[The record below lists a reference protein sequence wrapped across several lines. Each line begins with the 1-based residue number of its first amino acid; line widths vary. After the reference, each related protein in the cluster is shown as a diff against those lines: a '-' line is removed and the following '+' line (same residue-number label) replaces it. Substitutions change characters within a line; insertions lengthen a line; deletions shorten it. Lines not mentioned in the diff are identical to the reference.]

1 MDHIENQRKV
11 HIVVKGMVQGVG
23 FRYYTR
29 AVGQE
34 LGISGWVKNLSS
46 GDVEILGAGNSG
58 HIDEFVRRISKGPP
72 HSHVTHMDVSDV
84 SMSNSNTA
92 DECLS
97 DADVT
102 DINEGF
108 KILL

>member
-1 MDHIENQRKV
+1 MSNIENKRKV

-46 GDVEILGAGNSG
+46 GDVEIVGAGNRG
-58 HIDEFVRRISKGPP
+58 HIDEFVRRISTGPP
-72 HSHVTHMDVSDV
+72 HSHVTHVVLSELDDA
-84 SMSNSNTA
+84 SNLA
-92 DECLS
+92 DECSS
-97 DADVT
+97 DANLMDL
-102 DINEGF
+102 NEGF
-108 KILL
+108 KIIL

>member
-1 MDHIENQRKV
+1 MDKIENQRKV
-11 HIVVKGMVQGVG
+11 HIIVKGMVQGVG

-46 GDVEILGAGNSG
+46 GDVEVLGAGNSG
-58 HIDEFVRRISKGPP
+58 HIDEFIRRVSKGPP
-72 HSHVTHMDVSDV
+72 HSHVTHMDVSEV
-84 SMSNSNTA
+84 SDYDASQDS
-92 DECLS
+92 S
-97 DADVT
+97 DANVI

>member
-1 MDHIENQRKV
+1 MDNRDNQRKV

-29 AVGQE
+29 AMGQE
-34 LGISGWVKNLSS
+34 LGISGWVRNLSS
-46 GDVEILGAGNSG
+46 GDVEILCVGNSG
-58 HIDEFVRRISKGPP
+58 HIDEFVRRVSTGPT
-72 HSHVTHMDVSDV
+72 HSHVTHMDVFDL
-84 SMSNSNTA
+84 A
-92 DECLS
+92 DESPS
-97 DADVT
+97 DADIM

>member
-1 MDHIENQRKV
+1 MDNSENQRKV

-34 LGISGWVKNLSS
+34 LGISGWVKNLPS
-46 GDVEILGAGNSG
+46 GNVEVLGAGNSG
-58 HIDEFVRRISKGPP
+58 HIDEFVRRVSKGPP
-72 HSHVTHMDVSDV
+72 HSHVTHMDVSELSEASDL
-84 SMSNSNTA
+84 A
-92 DECLS
+92 DECLC
-97 DADVT
+97 DAEIM

>member
-1 MDHIENQRKV
+1 M
-11 HIVVKGMVQGVG
+11 
-23 FRYYTR
+23 
-29 AVGQE
+29 GQE

-58 HIDEFVRRISKGPP
+58 HIDEFVRRVSTGPP
-72 HSHVTHMDVSDV
+72 HSHVIHMDVSEVSDV
-84 SMSNSNTA
+84 SMAISNTV
-92 DECLS
+92 DECLN

>member
-1 MDHIENQRKV
+1 MNNNENQRKV

-34 LGISGWVKNLSS
+34 LGISGWVRNLSS
-46 GDVEILGAGNSG
+46 GDVEVLGAGNNG
-58 HIDEFVRRISKGPP
+58 HIDEFVRRVSKGPP
-72 HSHVTHMDVSDV
+72 HSHVTHMDVSEV
-84 SMSNSNTA
+84 SAMA
-92 DECLS
+92 ECPS
-97 DADVT
+97 DADIT